1 MEILSYYAVMSIIL
15 ALIWILIFINKAE
28 LRTEMLVISIFSIFL
43 LPIWIA
49 TQAVAQGAMQEL
61 FSSLSF
67 LDLIFLFSISGIAS
81 TIFHVFFGKHY
92 TNMPKPKRQKN
103 RDIMAQVW
111 ILGTFFG
118 LLLFVWV
125 TILLA
130 VIFGLST
137 PTALLIAAIIVA
149 VYIVSHRHDLLGD
162 AIWSA
167 IFTAF
172 IVFVAST
179 LGSAFTQ
186 TTPAIPFIQSGNF
199 IQGVSMDLI
208 YWALALGLV
217 LGPLYEFIRR
227 KLLK

>member
-1 MEILSYYAVMSIIL
+1 MEALSYYAVMSLIL
-15 ALIWILIFINKAE
+15 ALTWILIFIYKEE

-49 TQAVAQGAMQEL
+49 TQAVGQGAVQEL

-67 LDLIFLFSISGIAS
+67 LDLIFLFSVSGIAA

-92 TNMPKPKRQKN
+92 SNMPKPRKKKDQ
-103 RDIMAQVW
+103 DMVAHIWLLA
-111 ILGTFFG
+111 IFFG
-118 LLLFVWV
+118 MLLFVWT
-125 TILLA
+125 TILLTVA
-130 VIFGLST
+130 FDLLT
-137 PTALLIAAIIVA
+137 PVALLIAAIIVA
-149 VYIVSHRHDLLGD
+149 VYIISHRHDLLGD

-172 IVFVAST
+172 IVFIAST
-179 LGSAFTQ
+179 LGAAFTQ
-186 TTPAIPFIQSGNF
+186 TTPAIPFIQTNEF
-199 IQGVSMDLI
+199 VNGVSVDLI

-217 LGPLYEFIRR
+217 LGPMYEFIRR